1 MAAVVRRRP
10 VGDSCAVGEGD
21 RLFSVRGKRVLVT
34 GGSQGVGAMIARGF
48 VHAGATVA
56 ICGRDRAALEARG
69 RELGADGDCRV
80 VVGDVAT
87 EAGCR
92 SVADGTVEAL
102 GGVDVLVN
110 NAGATSTAPIDDF
123 GDEAWDPVLAVN
135 LKAAFYATR
144 FLLAALRASSAPG
157 TPSRVINVGS
167 LSAERV
173 GTFDNYAYTS
183 SKAGL
188 HHLTRHLARRLA
200 PTVTVNGLSPGPFES
215 PMMSPVLAAHGAAI
229 TASIPMGRIGRP
241 DDIAAAAVY
250 LASPGAAWITGTIL
264 TVDGGLSLT

>member
-48 VHAGATVA
+48 LHAGATVA
-56 ICGRDRAALEARG
+56 ISGRDRGALEARA
-69 RELGADGDCRV
+69 RELCPDGGCRV
-80 VVGDVAT
+80 VVGDVSS

-92 SVADGTVEAL
+92 SVADATVAAM

-110 NAGATSTAPIDDF
+110 NAGAASTAPFDDF

-135 LKAAFYATR
+135 LKAPFHLTR
-144 FLLAALRASSAPG
+144 FLSAALRASTAPG
-157 TPSRVINVGS
+157 EPSRVINIGS
-167 LSAERV
+167 LSGERV

-183 SKAGL
+183 SKAAL

-200 PTVTVNGLSPGPFES
+200 PSVTVNAISPGPFES
-215 PMMSPVLAAHGAAI
+215 RMMSPVLGAHGAAI

-241 DDIAAAAVY
+241 DDVAAAAVY